1 MAFARIAAAILG
13 LCIAGVNAASAESR
27 RLDIVGT
34 GDGIDVLRVIAA
46 SFMQQEGSARIEV
59 PPSIGSGGG
68 IAAVGSGKAILGR
81 VARRLTDAEA
91 ASGIVYKAIA
101 RLPSAFIVHP
111 GCGVSAV
118 TSDQL
123 VAIYSGRLA
132 NWKELGGAD
141 MRIRVVRREDQDST
155 LTVLRASMPGWHDL
169 EITEKSKTATTTQ
182 EAIETV
188 RDVQGAIGFGPFSRP
203 LEQGLT
209 VLRVDGHYPTD
220 ADYPSSVVLALIYLK
235 TLQDPDA
242 LAFLRFA
249 DTQKAADV
257 ITSLGSLPVKP

>member
-1 MAFARIAAAILG
+1 M
-13 LCIAGVNAASAESR
+13 
-27 RLDIVGT
+27 
-34 GDGIDVLRVIAA
+34 
-46 SFMQQEGSARIEV
+46 
-59 PPSIGSGGG
+59 
-68 IAAVGSGKAILGR
+68 GSGKAILGR

-141 MRIRVVRREDQDST
+141 MRIRVVRREDEDST

-169 EITEKSKTATTTQ
+169 EITEKSKN
-182 EAIETV
+182 
-188 RDVQGAIGFGPFSRP
+188 RDGSRCSRRDRLRSLLAAVGTGAHSASRGRP
-203 LEQGLT
+203 LPDRRGLSLQRGAGADLFKQVAGSRRLGPST
-209 VLRVDGHYPTD
+209 LCRYAEGGRRHYQP
-220 ADYPSSVVLALIYLK
+220 
-235 TLQDPDA
+235 
-242 LAFLRFA
+242 R
-249 DTQKAADV
+249 
-257 ITSLGSLPVKP
+257 